1 VQRADRVKRKVLD
14 TQSTCQTKQEIYI
27 ELLGYLTLAG
37 ENEARAGENQSSQN
51 ACLETCEMLIKVA
64 NFAKQN
70 RSYGQSARELL
81 QLRNEIAKFCGLS
94 SRELIGGPQR

>member
-1 VQRADRVKRKVLD
+1 M
-14 TQSTCQTKQEIYI
+14 KQEIFI

-37 ENEARAGENQSSQN
+37 ENQASQN

-70 RSYGQSARELL
+70 RSYG
-81 QLRNEIAKFCGLS
+81 
-94 SRELIGGPQR
+94 